1 MASLELILISAGG
14 YVVSNS
20 ETCSDITIRKTR
32 VQLVDNKL
40 KVTDLRD
47 PYDSDDPGN
56 ADHVLDHL
64 KFCPRLRLWVPT
76 ILCLFMIHQ
85 VISFRR
91 SAAIAIIT

>member
-14 YVVSNS
+14 YVVKNC
-20 ETCSDITIRKTR
+20 ETCNDITICKTR
-32 VQLVDNKL
+32 VELVDNRL

-76 ILCLFMIHQ
+76 ILCLFYVSSSI
-85 VISFRR
+85 ISF
-91 SAAIAIIT
+91 S

>member
-14 YVVSNS
+14 YVVKNS
-20 ETCSDITIRKTR
+20 ATCNDITICKTR
-32 VQLVDNKL
+32 VQLVDTGL

-76 ILCLFMIHQ
+76 ILCLFYVSSSI
-85 VISFRR
+85 ISF
-91 SAAIAIIT
+91 S

>member
-14 YVVSNS
+14 YVVKNCA
-20 ETCSDITIRKTR
+20 TCNDITICKTR
-32 VQLVDNKL
+32 VQLVDNRL

-76 ILCLFMIHQ
+76 ILCLFYVSSSI
-85 VISFRR
+85 ISF
-91 SAAIAIIT
+91 S

>member
-1 MASLELILISAGG
+1 MASLELRLISAGG
-14 YVVSNS
+14 YIVKNCA
-20 ETCSDITIRKTR
+20 TCNDITICKTR
-32 VQLVDNKL
+32 VQLVDNRL

-76 ILCLFMIHQ
+76 ILCLFYVSSSI
-85 VISFRR
+85 ISF
-91 SAAIAIIT
+91 S

>member
-1 MASLELILISAGG
+1 MISAGG
-14 YVVSNS
+14 FVVKKSA
-20 ETCSDITIRKTR
+20 TCNDITIRKTR

-40 KVTDLRD
+40 KVTDLRN
-47 PYDSDDPGN
+47 PYDSDDSDN
-56 ADHVLDHL
+56 EAHLLDHL

-91 SAAIAIIT
+91 SAAIAILT

>member
-1 MASLELILISAGG
+1 
-14 YVVSNS
+14 
-20 ETCSDITIRKTR
+20 
-32 VQLVDNKL
+32 VQLVDNRL

-76 ILCLFMIHQ
+76 ILCLFYVSSSI
-85 VISFRR
+85 ISF
-91 SAAIAIIT
+91 S

>member
-1 MASLELILISAGG
+1 MASLELRLISAGG

-47 PYDSDDPGN
+47 PYDSDDEE
-56 ADHVLDHL
+56 HQLDHL
-64 KFCPRLRLWVPT
+64 KFCPRLRLWVLAT
-76 ILCLFMIHQ
+76 LCLFMIHQ
-85 VISFRR
+85 VISF
-91 SAAIAIIT
+91 SGLQILQ

>member
-1 MASLELILISAGG
+1 MASLELRLISAGG
-14 YVVSNS
+14 YVVKNCA
-20 ETCSDITIRKTR
+20 TCNDITICKTR
-32 VQLVDNKL
+32 VQLVDNRL

-76 ILCLFMIHQ
+76 ILCLFYVSSSI
-85 VISFRR
+85 ISF
-91 SAAIAIIT
+91 S